1 MAWVDL
7 SGAFG
12 YGTKLTS
19 TQVQNLRD
27 NIAAMAAGDAG
38 APEIVEAAL
47 GAAAVAQTILKTTT
61 GEVSVSVGAEV
72 YNETAAMPGG
82 EYGFVPKVKGATT
95 DIDFRGLRENDLT
108 TSYTHPGACF
118 YNNDVGNAHLGYAQQ
133 RYVTASGEVFWIFIL
148 RDKLTKE
155 ISDIWCAPD
164 HPCMG
169 YRATPEAIPHPF
181 QKKYD
186 PARNE
191 IVLINPSEAEL
202 KEMYA
207 KQTDCL
213 IEVILN
219 EYEINELSS
228 PHWPTKEVTIG
239 ILNDDWYKRYITGA
253 KATILKQ
260 VIPEVNYMLCKKLK
274 LRAISVEKTP

>member
-1 MAWVDL
+1 MTWVDL

-19 TQVQNLRD
+19 TQMQNLRD

-47 GAAAVAQTILKTTT
+47 GAAAVAQTILKSAMS
-61 GEVSVSVGAEV
+61 EVSVSVPGESIAV
-72 YNETAAMPGG
+72 TAALPGG
-82 EYGFVPKVKGATT
+82 EYGFAPQTKGATT
-95 DIDFRGLRENDLT
+95 DVNFHGLADLALT
-108 TSYTHPGACF
+108 ASYATPGAYF
-118 YNNDVGNAHLGYAQQ
+118 TNDDAAAHLGYAQQ
-133 RYVTASGEVFWIFIL
+133 RYITASGEVFWIFIL
-148 RDKLTKE
+148 RDKITKE
-155 ISDIWCAPD
+155 ISDVWCAPD

-169 YRATPEAIPHPF
+169 FGGNPEAMPHPF

-186 PARNE
+186 PVKNE

-213 IEVILN
+213 IDVILN

-239 ILNDDWYKRYITGA
+239 ILNDDWYKRYITGTMVA
-253 KATILKQ
+253 ILKQ
-260 VIPEVNYMLCKKLK
+260 VIPEVNYVLCKNLK
-274 LRAISVEKTP
+274 LRAISVEQTL